1 MPHLWAMCLTYNLR
15 QAMKKL
21 LSILVAATCMAGLT
35 TPVQA
40 EQTPDGLIAVG
51 HFEKLEGCLIA
62 MTDVLASVKNKESAD
77 ATAPKLIEAAS
88 KLKEQMNAMVDLQNT
103 LKQEPNEDDNKA
115 FEEWH
120 TRLHVAGIALQQE
133 LTRLAMVEFYGSEA
147 FISALMSLQSVSN

>member
-120 TRLHVAGIALQQE
+120 TRLHVAGFALQQE

>member
-40 EQTPDGLIAVG
+40 EQTPDGLIAAG